1 MMFGDLPDDD
11 TAISTSPGRASDSS
25 WYSKTASYPMSLA
38 IALRISTFVDRLVT
52 RFGDRSAPVTAVD
65 GVSFDIRPGEI
76 FGLVGE
82 SGCGK
87 SATCR
92 SLIRLFGGA
101 AVEISGGAITFDGL
115 DLTRLSDR
123 QMEDIRGARIAM
135 IFQDPMTALNPHLNV
150 GTQLAEVLVAHRGQS
165 WSAATAEAMRMLQA
179 VRIPEA
185 GRRLRQYPHELSG
198 GQRQRVMIA
207 MALLCRPQLL
217 IADEPTTALDVTVQT
232 QILRLLD
239 DLSREFGL
247 ALVLITHD
255 LGVVARIC
263 RRTLVMYGGR
273 LMEQGASE
281 AVLSAP
287 LHPYTEALIA
297 SRPRLDGDVGKPLQ
311 AIAGSPPSP
320 ADRLPGCPFAPRCPR
335 VRDICRQ
342 RVPAL
347 ATTAEREC
355 ACHAVTV

>member
-1 MMFGDLPDDD
+1 MNLLDVRNLSVDFA
-11 TAISTSPGRASDSS
+11 TA
-25 WYSKTASYPMSLA
+25 
-38 IALRISTFVDRLVT
+38 
-52 RFGDRSAPVTAVD
+52 D
-65 GVSFDIRPGEI
+65 GVVSAVRDLSFTLAAGETLGI
-76 FGLVGE
+76 VGE
-82 SGCGK
+82 SGSGK
-87 SATCR
+87 SQTALAILRLLARNATVR
-92 SLIRLFGGA
+92 GEILFQGR
-101 AVEISGGAITFDGL
+101 DLLGL
-115 DLTRLSDR
+115 SASDM
-123 QMEDIRGARIAM
+123 QGIRGQGISM

-342 RVPAL
+342 QVPAL

>member
-1 MMFGDLPDDD
+1 MNLLDVRNLSVDFA
-11 TAISTSPGRASDSS
+11 TA
-25 WYSKTASYPMSLA
+25 
-38 IALRISTFVDRLVT
+38 
-52 RFGDRSAPVTAVD
+52 D
-65 GVSFDIRPGEI
+65 GVVSAVRDLSFTLAAGETLGI
-76 FGLVGE
+76 VGE
-82 SGCGK
+82 SGSGK
-87 SATCR
+87 SQTALAILRLLARNATVR
-92 SLIRLFGGA
+92 GEILFQGR
-101 AVEISGGAITFDGL
+101 DLLGL
-115 DLTRLSDR
+115 SASDM
-123 QMEDIRGARIAM
+123 QGIRGQGISM